1 MGQPLP
7 YCNIGTLID
16 QLLDSAMYRERKD
29 QIDTFNRVGSENIC
43 CWLVRGSLFIE
54 LGCTRD
60 LVKGWRGDLGTF
72 MISRTI

>member
-29 QIDTFNRVGSENIC
+29 QIDTFNRVSSENIC
-43 CWLVRGSLFIE
+43 YNISL
-54 LGCTRD
+54 LLR
-60 LVKGWRGDLGTF
+60 
-72 MISRTI
+72 